1 MTIKK
6 LPVERDGMGFWTHPE
21 LPNFGEV
28 VSLPELYAFEV
39 KNGITMKIVPME
51 SDASEKVISRWFD
64 DGDSCLDWEPTPP
77 SKSSFILSIHDT
89 EDGPHVWWA
98 VPNPVEIMI
107 DIERMGKGSKAPIT
121 SLGAVVFNPNTGE
134 IGNEFYAVVNLCS
147 SAYYGEMDASTV
159 VWWLQQSDEARAIY
173 AKDTPKLSLRE
184 ALTQFNAWLA
194 EQGES
199 NDLYLWG
206 NGKEFDNVIVR
217 NAFEAC
223 RIKPNFSHWND
234 TDVRTIVKMG
244 RDILGINPKFTL
256 VREGI
261 HHSALDD
268 ARFQATYVSA
278 IWLRFKQLQGYGIT
292 NGVVE

>member
-6 LPVERDGMGFWTHPE
+6 LPVERDEMGFWTHPE
-21 LPNFGEV
+21 LPNFGEA
-28 VSLPELYAFEV
+28 VSITELEEFEAKNNITV
-39 KNGITMKIVPME
+39 KIIPME
-51 SDASEKVISRWFD
+51 SDASQELIDKWFD
-64 DGDSCLDWEPTPP
+64 DGESCLDWQPTAP

-89 EDGPHVWWA
+89 EDGPYVWWA
-98 VPNPVEIMI
+98 VPKPKEIMI
-107 DIERMGKGSKAPIT
+107 DIECMGNGSKAPIT
-121 SLGAVVFNPNTGE
+121 SLGAVVFDPNTGE
-134 IGNEFYAVVNLCS
+134 LGSEFYAIVNLCS
-147 SAYYGEMDASTV
+147 SACYGEVDASTV

-173 AKDTPKLSLRE
+173 AKDTPKLPLKE
-184 ALTQFNAWLA
+184 ALTQFNDWLS

-234 TDVRTIVKMG
+234 TDVRTIVKIG
-244 RDILGINPKFTL
+244 RDILGIDPKSTMS
-256 VREGI
+256 REGV

-268 ARFQATYVSA
+268 AKFQADYVSE
-278 IWLRFKQLQGYGIT
+278 IWKSFAKNSLS
-292 NGVVE
+292 

>member
-6 LPVERDGMGFWTHPE
+6 LPVERDEMGFWTHPE
-21 LPNFGEV
+21 LPNFGEF
-28 VSLPELYAFEV
+28 VSITAIEEFEAKNNITV
-39 KNGITMKIVPME
+39 KTVPME
-51 SDASEKVISRWFD
+51 SDSSQELIDKWFD
-64 DGDSCLDWEPTPP
+64 DGESCLDWEPTAP

-89 EDGPHVWWA
+89 EDGPYVWWA
-98 VPNPVEIMI
+98 VPNPKEIMI
-107 DIERMGKGSKAPIT
+107 DIECMGKGSKAPIT

-134 IGNEFYAVVNLCS
+134 LGSEFYAVVNLCS
-147 SAYYGEMDASTV
+147 SAYYGELDPSTV
-159 VWWLQQSDEARAIY
+159 VWWLQQSDEARSIY
-173 AKDTPKLSLRE
+173 AKDTPKLTLKE
-184 ALTQFNAWLA
+184 ALTQFNDWLA

-244 RDILGINPKFTL
+244 RDILGIDPKSTMS
-256 VREGI
+256 REGV

-268 ARFQATYVSA
+268 AKFQAAYVSE
-278 IWLRFKQLQGYGIT
+278 IWKSFAKRNLS
-292 NGVVE
+292 